1 MSSKWIT
8 SLFKSVVLTAALVTP
23 FAASAF
29 TEGTDYMVLEK
40 PIPNADKT
48 LIKVFSYACPFCYKY
63 DKAVTGPVSDKVADL
78 VTFTPFH
85 LETKGEYGKQA
96 SEVFAV
102 LIAKDKVA
110 GISLFDAKS
119 QFKKAKFAWYAA
131 YHDKKERWSDG
142 KDPAA
147 FIKTGL
153 DAAGMSQAD
162 FEAALKDPAVQET
175 LEKWKA
181 AYDVAKIQGVPAYV
195 VNGKY
200 LIYTKNIKSID
211 SMAELVR
218 ELATKK

>member
-102 LIAKDKVA
+102 LIAKDKAA
-110 GISLFDAKS
+110 GISLFDANHNSKKRSSPGIRLTMIRKS
-119 QFKKAKFAWYAA
+119 AGQM
-131 YHDKKERWSDG
+131 G
-142 KDPAA
+142 KIRRHLLKPGW
-147 FIKTGL
+147 TP
-153 DAAGMSQAD
+153 QA
-162 FEAALKDPAVQET
+162 
-175 LEKWKA
+175 
-181 AYDVAKIQGVPAYV
+181 
-195 VNGKY
+195 
-200 LIYTKNIKSID
+200 
-211 SMAELVR
+211 
-218 ELATKK
+218 

>member
-8 SLFKSVVLTAALVTP
+8 SLFKSVVLTAALVTSY
-23 FAASAF
+23 AASAF

-63 DKAVTGPVSDKVADL
+63 DKAVTGPVSDKVADV

-102 LIAKDKVA
+102 MIAKDQAA
-110 GISLFDAKS
+110 GVSLFDAKS
-119 QFKKAKFAWYAA
+119 QFKKAKFAYYTA

-142 KDPAA
+142 KDPAS

-162 FEAALKDPAVQET
+162 FDAALKDPAVQQT

-181 AYDVAKIQGVPAYV
+181 AYDVAKI
-195 VNGKY
+195 
-200 LIYTKNIKSID
+200 
-211 SMAELVR
+211 
-218 ELATKK
+218 

>member
-85 LETKGEYGKQA
+85 PKQ
-96 SEVFAV
+96 
-102 LIAKDKVA
+102 
-110 GISLFDAKS
+110 
-119 QFKKAKFAWYAA
+119 KANMAN
-131 YHDKKERWSDG
+131 R
-142 KDPAA
+142 PA
-147 FIKTGL
+147 
-153 DAAGMSQAD
+153 
-162 FEAALKDPAVQET
+162 
-175 LEKWKA
+175 
-181 AYDVAKIQGVPAYV
+181 
-195 VNGKY
+195 KY
-200 LIYTKNIKSID
+200 LQS
-211 SMAELVR
+211 
-218 ELATKK
+218 

>member
-1 MSSKWIT
+1 MSKLGIS
-8 SLFKSVVLTAALVTP
+8 SLFKTILLTAALAVSFT
-23 FAASAF
+23 ASAF
-29 TEGTDYMVLEK
+29 TEGTDYMVLER
-40 PIPNADKT
+40 PIPNA
-48 LIKVFSYACPFCYKY
+48 
-63 DKAVTGPVSDKVADL
+63 DKAVTGPVSEKVKDIVA
-78 VTFTPFH
+78 FTPFH

-102 LIAKDKVA
+102 LINKDKAA
-110 GISLFDAKS
+110 GISLFDANS
-119 QFKKAKFAWYAA
+119 QFKKAKFAYYAA

-162 FEAALKDPAVQET
+162 FEAALKEPAVQET

-181 AYDVAKIQGVPAYV
+181 SYDVAKIQGVPAYV

-200 LIYTKNIKSID
+200 LIYTKSIKSID
-211 SMAELVR
+211 AMADLIR
-218 ELATKK
+218 ELASK

>member
-8 SLFKSVVLTAALVTP
+8 SLFKSVVLTAALVSP

-63 DKAVTGPVSDKVADL
+63 DKVADL
-78 VTFTPFH
+78 VAFTPFH

-102 LIAKDKVA
+102 MIAKDQAA

-119 QFKKAKFAWYAA
+119 QFKKAKFAYYTA

-142 KDPAA
+142 KDPAS

-162 FEAALKDPAVQET
+162 FEVALKEPVVQET

-200 LIYTKNIKSID
+200 LIYTKSIKSID

-218 ELATKK
+218 ELATK

>member
-8 SLFKSVVLTAALVTP
+8 SLFKSVILTAALVSP

-78 VTFTPFH
+78 VAFTPFH

-102 LIAKDKVA
+102 MIAKDQAA

-119 QFKKAKFAWYAA
+119 QFKKAKEGAN
-131 YHDKKERWSDG
+131 KQVIS
-142 KDPAA
+142 
-147 FIKTGL
+147 
-153 DAAGMSQAD
+153 SQAD
-162 FEAALKDPAVQET
+162 SLIKISRIWADFFPANTSNQP
-175 LEKWKA
+175 
-181 AYDVAKIQGVPAYV
+181 I
-195 VNGKY
+195 
-200 LIYTKNIKSID
+200 
-211 SMAELVR
+211 
-218 ELATKK
+218 

>member
-102 LIAKDKVA
+102 LIAKDKAA
-110 GISLFDAKS
+110 GISLFDTKS
-119 QFKKAKFAWYAA
+119 QFKKAKFAGMRLTMIRKSAGQM
-131 YHDKKERWSDG
+131 G
-142 KDPAA
+142 KIRRHLLKPGW
-147 FIKTGL
+147 TP
-153 DAAGMSQAD
+153 QA
-162 FEAALKDPAVQET
+162 
-175 LEKWKA
+175 
-181 AYDVAKIQGVPAYV
+181 
-195 VNGKY
+195 
-200 LIYTKNIKSID
+200 
-211 SMAELVR
+211 
-218 ELATKK
+218 

>member
-8 SLFKSVVLTAALVTP
+8 SLFKSVVLTAALASP

-63 DKAVTGPVSDKVADL
+63 DKAVTGPVSDKVADV

-96 SEVFAV
+96 SEIFAV
-102 LIAKDKVA
+102 MIAGDMAA

-119 QFKKAKFAWYAA
+119 QFKKPSSLITQPTTIRK
-131 YHDKKERWSDG
+131 S
-142 KDPAA
+142 
-147 FIKTGL
+147 
-153 DAAGMSQAD
+153 AGQR
-162 FEAALKDPAVQET
+162 V
-175 LEKWKA
+175 
-181 AYDVAKIQGVPAYV
+181 KIPPHSSKQGWMQRA
-195 VNGKY
+195 
-200 LIYTKNIKSID
+200 
-211 SMAELVR
+211 
-218 ELATKK
+218 